1 MKIIYVTR
9 DKYGFRYKTEPLSG
23 WSYLPDRVTDIKT
36 MQKYFTDEGRGDP
49 VQVVF
54 TDSKGKPTNIIEVTR
69 KESKV
74 ECIVNAGEGT
84 FPLYSFDFVSNQE
97 AIKFFRERMSDEVN
111 AIADKHQTSSP
122 TEGFKSELET
132 IKYYRENA
140 DPETLTS
147 YKSLIAER
155 MSDDAIRS
163 RLQDYDGGKSEIFI
177 K

>member
-1 MKIIYVTR
+1 MKLIYVTR
-9 DKYGFRYKTEPLSG
+9 DKYGFKYKTEPLSD

-36 MQKYFTDEGRGDP
+36 MQKYFTDEGRRDP
-49 VQVVF
+49 VKMIF
-54 TDSKGKPTNIIEVTR
+54 TDNNCKPANIIEVMR
-69 KESKV
+69 KENRA

-84 FPLYSFDFVSNQE
+84 FPLYSFDFVDNQE
-97 AIKFFRERMSDEVN
+97 AIQFFRERSSDEVN
-111 AIADKHQTSSP
+111 AVADKLQNSIP
-122 TEGFKSELET
+122 TERFKSELET